1 MNTSYCRNR
10 ILYISY
16 EYIYDISTNTK
27 IYSPSFIICLI
38 ALFRYANFFFI
49 CQRTCGSISSIVTK
63 ALICQHLTHDQ
74 TIIFL
79 SFVWKMLRNSINTTE
94 YYTLWWSI
102 CTEIFFILNL
112 RYVFINMFVLI
123 FCMPALLIF
132 NWCDVIFI
140 VAQIR
145 LLE

>member
-1 MNTSYCRNR
+1 MIFLLTRKFIRRPLSYVWFLSSGMR
-10 ILYISY
+10 IY
-16 EYIYDISTNTK
+16 
-27 IYSPSFIICLI
+27 
-38 ALFRYANFFFI
+38 FFF
-49 CQRTCGSISSIVTK
+49 VNE
-63 ALICQHLTHDQ
+63 AAEVYHLLSRKRYDANTLYMIQ
-74 TIIFL
+74 AILFL
-79 SFVWKMLRNSINTTE
+79 SFVGKMLRNSINTTE

-102 CTEIFFILNL
+102 CTEIFFILIL
-112 RYVFINMFVLI
+112 RYVFIDMFVLI